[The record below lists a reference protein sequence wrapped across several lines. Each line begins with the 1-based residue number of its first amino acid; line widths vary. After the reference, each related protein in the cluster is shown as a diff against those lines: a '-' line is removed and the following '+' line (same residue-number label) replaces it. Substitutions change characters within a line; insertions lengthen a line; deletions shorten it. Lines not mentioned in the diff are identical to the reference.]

1 MKKIKNLG
9 IIIISVGMALI
20 LAFTLTVNILALGMF
35 DNLFEQFIGKTDDT
49 LRGDTLGADVQY
61 IKSAFSSPKELYE
74 FEEGVCAEIAQEG
87 ITLLKNED
95 STLPLKK
102 GTTLSLF
109 SHSSV
114 DLVSGGSG
122 SGSGSFELTKN
133 LREGLEHAGLKVND
147 RLWNFYSVGAM
158 WNIKAE
164 PFMQS
169 ATWLDN
175 LQLKLSYGTMG
186 NSGID
191 NYLAYGLTNSGLIY
205 DGMVS
210 WYLGSLSNQDLTWET
225 LENLNV
231 GVNATFFRRM
241 GTDGCY

>member
-1 MKKIKNLG
+1 MPTYSFSATSQNSFFVRL
-9 IIIISVGMALI
+9 SYDY
-20 LAFTLTVNILALGMF
+20 
-35 DNLFEQFIGKTDDT
+35 DNKYYLDGTFRTD
-49 LRGDTLGADVQY
+49 G
-61 IKSAFSSPKELYE
+61 S
-74 FEEGVCAEIAQEG
+74 
-87 ITLLKNED
+87 
-95 STLPLKK
+95 
-102 GTTLSLF
+102 SLF
-109 SHSSV
+109 
-114 DLVSGGSG
+114 G
-122 SGSGSFELTKN
+122 ENNKY
-133 LREGLEHAGLKVND
+133 A
-147 RLWNFYSVGAM
+147 NFYSVGAM

-231 GVNATFFRRM
+231 GVNATFFRKLSVNVEFYNKMTKNMLMYIPYSFQTGFAGGWGNIGNMRNRGVDLEIKYDIINKNDLFLGVSLNM
-241 GTDGCY
+241 NYNKNEITGAVRRKE